1 MNGKDHGVMDLKSGI
16 LLILILKYNFYSKI
30 NKRKMEYSLWIIMI
44 LSIIIGPFKFV
55 CIMIILN
62 TIL

>member
-16 LLILILKYNFYSKI
+16 LLILILKYNCYSKI

-62 TIL
+62 TII